1 MLGVVTPVPC
11 LVAVLPAPATGIAL
25 CVGRRP
31 AGNWNLLEVL
41 GPRPWHSA
49 GVAAPA
55 SVPLA
60 GPDLPFWMGRRRH
73 G

>member
-1 MLGVVTPVPC
+1 
-11 LVAVLPAPATGIAL
+11 VAVLPALAAGIAL

-31 AGNWNLLEVL
+31 PGNWNLLEVL
-41 GPRPWHSA
+41 GPWPWYIA
-49 GVAAPA
+49 GVAALA

-60 GPDLPFWMGRRRH
+60 GPDLPFWMARRRH